1 MSYNTPSD
9 SFGSGATFRVSSE
22 EANVPLSPLP
32 NSSGDRRSPSK
43 LGDIIPSY
51 KIPKIIHQLWI
62 GDKPPPSTMMKTW
75 KDKHPDFEYIL
86 WNEDEFV
93 RRNFVSNC
101 SEQIKLINEING
113 KADIYRWEILYQY
126 GGIFVD
132 ADSICIESLDPHI
145 FLTKTGFAAFEN
157 EIERGNLIAT
167 VGMGFIPQHP
177 LCGDIIKWIQSSSE
191 ATSFI
196 TDFKAWYSV
205 GPALITRFLETG
217 KYPDFTIFPSHF
229 FLPHHFTGASYDGHK
244 RVYAY
249 QEWGTTKNNYDIIN
263 TINLPPELTPPPPNQ
278 WISILIPSYN
288 TPRKYIRE
296 CLDSIRSQLGSR
308 IGFEVVWVN
317 DGSDD
322 SFTEILENELSTFLR
337 LSRFCKVS
345 YYKTETNRGVAECLR
360 KGVEWC
366 SNEIIARMD
375 SDDIMVPHRLVT
387 QYRFMLEN
395 PTIPMCGTGL
405 RAFQDLSGG
414 KRSWTKDIIFPTIT
428 LEQYLENPV
437 SVIMSHPSLMMR
449 KSAIIDLG
457 NYRNVYDAF
466 HITDSEG
473 KHPILDDYDLECRCL
488 KKYRIIHNLPNI
500 LMYYRI
506 HQNQITYGEVLEKS
520 KANQE
525 AVSKIMELL
534 RSTA

>member
-1 MSYNTPSD
+1 MTM
-9 SFGSGATFRVSSE
+9 
-22 EANVPLSPLP
+22 
-32 NSSGDRRSPSK
+32 
-43 LGDIIPSY
+43 SY

-86 WNEDEFV
+86 WNEDEFA

-101 SEQIKLINEING
+101 SEQIELIREING

-132 ADSICIESLDPHI
+132 ADSICIESLDPDI

-167 VGMGFIPQHP
+167 VGMGFVPQHP
-177 LCGDIIKWIQSSSE
+177 LCGDIIKWIHTSSE
-191 ATSFI
+191 ATTYISN
-196 TDFKAWYSV
+196 FKAWYSV

-217 KYPDFTIFPSHF
+217 KYPDFTVFPSHF
-229 FLPHHFTGASYDGHK
+229 FLPHHFTGATYDGHK

-263 TINLPPELTPPPPNQ
+263 TIQLPIELTTPPPDQ

-288 TPRKYIRE
+288 TPRNYIRE

-322 SFTEILENELSTFLR
+322 SFSETLEKELSTFLR
-337 LSRFCKVS
+337 LSRFCKVI
-345 YYKTETNRGVAECLR
+345 YYKMTKNLGVAECLR
-360 KGVEWC
+360 RGVEWC
-366 SNEIIARMD
+366 SNEIIVRMD
-375 SDDIMVPHRLVT
+375 SDDIMVPHRIIT
-387 QYRFMLEN
+387 QYQFMMEN
-395 PTIPMCGTGL
+395 PTVPMCGTGI
-405 RAFQDLSGG
+405 RAFQTRPATILEHKPTGRVWG
-414 KRSWTKDIIFPTIT
+414 KDIVFPTIT

-437 SVIMSHPSLMMR
+437 SCIMSHPSLMMR
-449 KSAIIDLG
+449 KSAMIELG
-457 NYRNVYDAF
+457 NYRNVYDTF
-466 HITDSEG
+466 QITDPEG
-473 KHPILDDYDLECRCL
+473 KRPILDDYDLECRCL
-488 KKYRIIHNLPNI
+488 KKYGILHNLPNI

-506 HQNQITYGEVLEKS
+506 HQNQITNGEILEKS

-525 AVSKIMELL
+525 AVSKIMEIL
-534 RSTA
+534 RSSGDRRTGEVT

>member
-1 MSYNTPSD
+1 M
-9 SFGSGATFRVSSE
+9 
-22 EANVPLSPLP
+22 
-32 NSSGDRRSPSK
+32 
-43 LGDIIPSY
+43 SY

-62 GDKPPPSTMMKTW
+62 GDKPPPSIMMKTW

-101 SEQIKLINEING
+101 LEQIQLISEING

-132 ADSICIESLDPHI
+132 ADSICIESLDPDI

-157 EIERGNLIAT
+157 ETERGNLIAT
-167 VGMGFIPQHP
+167 VGMGFVPQHP
-177 LCGDIIKWIQSSSE
+177 LCGDMIQWIQTSSDAKTYIS
-191 ATSFI
+191 
-196 TDFKAWYSV
+196 DFKAWYSV

-229 FLPHHFTGASYDGHK
+229 FLPHHFTGATYDGHK

-263 TINLPPELTPPPPNQ
+263 TIQLPPELSPPPPNQ

-322 SFTEILENELSTFLR
+322 SFSEILEKELSAFVR
-337 LSRFCKVS
+337 LSRFCKVN
-345 YYKTETNRGVAECLR
+345 YYKTTTNKGVAECLR

-366 SNEIIARMD
+366 SNEIIVRMD
-375 SDDIMVPHRLVT
+375 SDDIMVYNRIIT
-387 QYRFMLEN
+387 QYKFMMEN
-395 PTIPMCGTGL
+395 PTVPMCGTGI
-405 RAFQDLSGG
+405 RAFQTRPATMSPTELVVKRLSAPCQNIHDKGG
-414 KRSWTKDIIFPTIT
+414 RPWCKDIVFPTIT
-428 LEQYLENPV
+428 LEQYLDNPV
-437 SVIMSHPSLMMR
+437 SWIMSHPSLMMR
-449 KSAIIDLG
+449 KSAIIELG
-457 NYRNVYDAF
+457 NYRNVYDSF
-466 HITDSEG
+466 QIIDSEG
-473 KHPILDDYDLECRCL
+473 NRPILDDYDLECRCL
-488 KKYRIIHNLPNI
+488 KKYGIIHNLPNI

-506 HQNQITYGEVLEKS
+506 HQNQITSDGVLEKS

-525 AVSKIMELL
+525 AVSKIMETL
-534 RSTA
+534 RSVV